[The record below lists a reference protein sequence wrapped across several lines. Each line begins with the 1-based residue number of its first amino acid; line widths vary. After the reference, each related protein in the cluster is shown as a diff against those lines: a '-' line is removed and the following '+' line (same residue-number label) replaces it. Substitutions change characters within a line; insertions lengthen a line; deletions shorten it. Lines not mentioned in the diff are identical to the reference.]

1 MLYDERARKATRRI
15 LETATRRDDI
25 VGAAYFTLVTTRS
38 LVAQRRGIEYG
49 PSIEVLIRKLEA
61 GAFE

>member
-1 MLYDERARKATRRI
+1 VRRPAQLAAPAWAAARTQAARQRI
-15 LETATRRDDI
+15 
-25 VGAAYFTLVTTRS
+25 
-38 LVAQRRGIEYG
+38 IEYG